1 MKSNLQKEQKKST
14 QNLRNLQLIVG
25 AKREKPKALEY
36 SKDNG
41 CEEEREGQG
50 RKIKFKTQYLV
61 KLRSAVQ
68 I

>member
-1 MKSNLQKEQKKST
+1 M
-14 QNLRNLQLIVG
+14 G